1 MRIFHTADWHIGKI
15 INEFSMIEDQIYILK
30 KLYKL
35 MEEEKPDVLVIAGD
49 IYDRSIA
56 PVEAI
61 EALDEF
67 LDNVINKLKIKVL
80 AISGNHDSSERI
92 EFGKNI
98 FEKQGLY
105 MEGTFNGEVRKVTL
119 NDEFGNVNFY
129 LLPYVHPALVKR
141 KYDDITIKNYN
152 DAMKVI
158 IDKINNSFNEEE
170 RNVLVTH
177 GYITMRREEVFNSEE
192 DDKHKLTELE
202 ESDSERPLSI
212 GGTEL
217 IDGALFNKFNY
228 TALGHLH
235 GQQKVG
241 SNKIRYSGSLLK
253 YSFSEVN
260 HKKGIDIVDLD
271 RNGDVEVNHV
281 ELEPKRDMRV
291 IRGTLQD
298 LINAAR
304 EDLAGRED
312 YIEATILDKGEI
324 IDPMQKLREVYP
336 NVMLIKRGKDQ
347 GDLAENE
354 VAITKI
360 ENKSHIELF
369 GEYYSSVWGEDFT
382 EEKYGVVNEIINDLL
397 KGDD

>member
-105 MEGTFNGEVRKVTL
+105 MEGTFNGEVRKVIL